1 MNIIV
6 TILKVTG
13 LFIVFLPI
21 LIINQEVLFK
31 KEKQLNWKGF
41 LVVYIIVVIIFVLKD
56 LNIV

>member
-1 MNIIV
+1 MNIFV

-41 LVVYIIVVIIFVLKD
+41 LVVYIVVVIIFVLKD